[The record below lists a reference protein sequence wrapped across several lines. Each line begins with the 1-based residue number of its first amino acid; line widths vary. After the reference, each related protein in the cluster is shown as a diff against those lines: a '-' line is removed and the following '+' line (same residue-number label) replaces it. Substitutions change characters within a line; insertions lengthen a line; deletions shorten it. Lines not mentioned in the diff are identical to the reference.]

1 MRALELKKVLTGCE
15 IGLKLRCC
23 NITRINVKSFIWVD
37 KKNPLHKVKMEDRN
51 SVNI

>member
-37 KKNPLHKVKMEDRN
+37 KKIHYTRSRWKTETR
-51 SVNI
+51 